1 MTTKSRRSFL
11 TNLGV
16 ATSAAGATFAAG
28 ATGAHAQTSS
38 NARWQP
44 ARHTQDDWFDKLPGK
59 HRMFF
64 DTTNAA
70 ALANAIWFAGNF
82 YIANKSAYGL
92 EGSDLAVIV
101 CVRSSSTAFGYN
113 DAIWAKYGAL
123 LSQQAEFTDPK
134 TKEAPKVNYYAPT
147 GSATPVRGRSLAT
160 MIAQGV
166 QFAVCS
172 QSSHGIA
179 GRIANATGAK
189 ADDVYNEIGANLIGQ
204 ARFVPAGII
213 AVNRAQ
219 EYGYSITGS

>member
-1 MTTKSRRSFL
+1 MANNTRRSFL

-16 ATSAAGATFAAG
+16 AASAAGVTLAAGATS
-28 ATGAHAQTSS
+28 AHAQTPS
-38 NARWQP
+38 NGRWQP
-44 ARHTQDDWFDKLPGK
+44 ARHAQDDWFDKLPGK

-64 DTTNAA
+64 DTTTAA
-70 ALANAIWFAGNF
+70 AVADAIWFSGNF

-92 EGSDLAVIV
+92 ESSDLAVII
-101 CVRSSSTAFGYN
+101 CMRHGSTAFGYN

-123 LSQQAEFTDPK
+123 LSRQAEFTDPK

-147 GSATPVRGRSLAT
+147 GLTTPVRGRSLET
-160 MIAQGV
+160 VMKMGV
-166 QFAVCS
+166 QFAICS

-179 GRIANATGAK
+179 GMIANATGGK
-189 ADDVYNEIGANLIGQ
+189 ADDVYNEIAANLIGQ

>member
-1 MTTKSRRSFL
+1 MATNTRRSFL

-16 ATSAAGATFAAG
+16 AASAAGVTLAAGATSVQAQATPAG
-28 ATGAHAQTSS
+28 
-38 NARWQP
+38 RWQP
-44 ARHTQDDWFDKLPGK
+44 ARHPQDEWFDKLPGK

-64 DTTNAA
+64 DTTTSAA
-70 ALANAIWFAGNF
+70 VADAIWFSGNF

-92 EGSDLAVIV
+92 ESTDLAVII
-101 CVRSSSTAFGYN
+101 CMRHGSTAFGYN

-123 LSQQAEFTDPK
+123 LSRQAEFTDPK
-134 TKEAPKVNYYAPT
+134 TKEAPKVNYYAPA
-147 GSATPVRGRSLAT
+147 GSDTPVRGRSLAT
-160 MIAQGV
+160 VIKQGV
-166 QFAVCS
+166 QFAICS

-179 GRIANATGAK
+179 GMIANATGQK
-189 ADDVYNEIGANLIGQ
+189 ADDVYNEIGANLIPQ